1 MSRENDLLKVACRKN
16 PEYAD
21 VPSFG
26 YSGCENHNGEE
37 YVVLRNNTKILSV
50 WLVGYGD
57 ELSLVDYEN
66 LPESLQKEYTESAR

>member
-1 MSRENDLLKVACRKN
+1 MSRKDNLLKAACRKIH
-16 PEYAD
+16 EYAD
-21 VPSFG
+21 IPSLG
-26 YSGCENHNGEE
+26 CSGCENHNGEE

-66 LPESLQKEYTESAR
+66 LPESLQEEYTESA